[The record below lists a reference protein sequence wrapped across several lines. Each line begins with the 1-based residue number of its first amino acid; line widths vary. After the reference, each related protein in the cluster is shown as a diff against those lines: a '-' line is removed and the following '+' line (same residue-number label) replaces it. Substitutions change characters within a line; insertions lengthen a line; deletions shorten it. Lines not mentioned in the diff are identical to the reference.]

1 MKNHARPS
9 EPISIWVRQA
19 FDGDQV
25 WSSKSLIELRRMY
38 SKMLKF
44 KEPVEDLVE
53 EVMDMA
59 KVADVM
65 LI

>member
-1 MKNHARPS
+1 
-9 EPISIWVRQA
+9 
-19 FDGDQV
+19 
-25 WSSKSLIELRRMY
+25 MY